1 MIRKI
6 TVLLVLLISC
16 AGVAQVGTNGQDRKE
31 EGRPVKEYNLVLE
44 NNKITLGGVT
54 ANGMTIN
61 GGIPGPVLEFTEGDL
76 AIINVTNKMNVET
89 SVHWHGLILPNF
101 YDGVPYLTTPPIEP
115 GTTFQYRI
123 PINQS
128 GTYWYHSHT
137 MLQEQK
143 GVYGSIMIQPKEKTL
158 DYDKDLV
165 VVLSDWTNEKPMNVL
180 RNLKRGNE
188 WYQVKKGTSVPLG
201 RVIKE
206 GAFGAQLKFW
216 RDRMEG
222 ADIADIYYP
231 AFLTNGKTLAEYP
244 EFKPG
249 EKVRLRFINASAST
263 YYWMDFGGGNPM
275 VVSGDGIDVQP
286 ISKSRFLFGVAETY
300 DVIVTIPDGTL
311 EVTATAQD
319 GSGHTSLRLGK
330 GTLYPAKTVDRPD
343 KVAMMKQMAKMDM
356 KMGAPAMVGNKKKNT
371 PEVLMQKYGMKMDM
385 KDGQMN
391 MGMNDKMS
399 MNKGK
404 MGDKMKTDDQ
414 KPMDMNDNH
423 MQMEMHN
430 KMDGMKGMNPPAGRA
445 GMDSMSMDHNGE
457 SNKMKGHMNHN
468 MPKMQKDTSSFD
480 YDTRKTYFNYDFL
493 KAKENTTYKA
503 DLPVNDI
510 LLNLTGNMQRYVW
523 SMNGVPLSET
533 DKIKIKGG
541 EVTRI
546 TLNNLTMMHH
556 PMHLH
561 GHYFRVINENGER
574 SPLKHTVNVPP
585 MQKVVIEFYNEEY
598 GDWFFHCHIL
608 YHMMGGMAR
617 VFSYDTSRDERMK
630 DFPVQKLIDETDHY
644 YSWGLARAGS
654 NFNELFLTSS
664 NIRNEFGLR
673 AEFDYDQNLEAE
685 VNYNRYLN
693 DWVRLYVGVNTE
705 TEIPDSYD
713 EFNTVGLVG
722 VKYFTPYRFNV
733 DVSMDHQLRPRIRLD
748 RELLIFP
755 RIFLEGEYEY
765 RADFGW
771 ANDLENNISFESET
785 QWLVGVA
792 YILSRNF
799 SIQANYNNRYGWGG
813 GLLARF

>member
-1 MIRKI
+1 M
-6 TVLLVLLISC
+6 
-16 AGVAQVGTNGQDRKE
+16 
-31 EGRPVKEYNLVLE
+31 
-44 NNKITLGGVT
+44 
-54 ANGMTIN
+54 
-61 GGIPGPVLEFTEGDL
+61 
-76 AIINVTNKMNVET
+76 
-89 SVHWHGLILPNF
+89 
-101 YDGVPYLTTPPIEP
+101 
-115 GTTFQYRI
+115 
-123 PINQS
+123 
-128 GTYWYHSHT
+128 
-137 MLQEQK
+137 
-143 GVYGSIMIQPKEKTL
+143 

-188 WYQVKKGTSVPLG
+188 WYQVKKGTAVPLS

-206 GAFGAQLKFW
+206 GALRAQFKFW

-231 AFLTNGKTLAEYP
+231 AFLTNGKKQADYP
-244 EFKPG
+244 EFLPG

-275 VVSGDGIDVQP
+275 VVSSDGIDVEP
-286 ISKSRFLFGVAETY
+286 ISKSRFLFGIAETY
-300 DVIVTIPDGTL
+300 DVIVTIPEGTV
-311 EVTATAQD
+311 EITATAQD
-319 GSGHTSLRLGK
+319 GSGDTSLRLGQ
-330 GTLYPAKTVDRPD
+330 GTLYPAERIDRPEQ
-343 KVAMMKQMAKMDM
+343 VEMMKQMAKMDM
-356 KMGAPAMVGNKKKNT
+356 KMGAPSMVGNKKKNT

-391 MGMNDKMS
+391 MNDNSPMKDGETNDKMN
-399 MNKGK
+399 M
-404 MGDKMKTDDQ
+404 DD
-414 KPMDMNDNH
+414 
-423 MQMEMHN
+423 
-430 KMDGMKGMNPPAGRA
+430 
-445 GMDSMSMDHNGE
+445 
-457 SNKMKGHMNHN
+457 HMNHN
-468 MPKMQKDTSSFD
+468 DQMMQKDTSSFD
-480 YDTRKTYFNYDFL
+480 YNTRKTYFNYDFL
-493 KAKENTTYKA
+493 KAIENTSYKT

-598 GDWFFHCHIL
+598 GDWFFHCHVL

-617 VFSYDTSRDERMK
+617 VFSYDTPRDKRMT
-630 DFPVQKLIDETDHY
+630 DYPVQKLIDETDHY
-644 YSWGLARAGS
+644 YSWGMARLGS
-654 NFNELFLTSS
+654 NFSELFFTSS

-673 AEFDYDQNLEAE
+673 AELDYDQNLEAE

-693 DWVRLYVGVNTE
+693 DWVRVYVGVNTE
-705 TEIPDSYD
+705 TEIPNSYD

-771 ANDLENNISFESET
+771 VNELENNISYESET
-785 QWLVGVA
+785 QWLIGVS

-799 SIQANYNNRYGWGG
+799 SIQGNYNNRYGWGG
-813 GLLARF
+813 GLLVRI

>member
-1 MIRKI
+1 MKTLNTI
-6 TVLLVLLISC
+6 LLLFLTSI
-16 AGVAQVGTNGQDRKE
+16 AFAQVGTNGDDRNE
-31 EGRPVKEYNLVLE
+31 EGRKIKEYNLTIEE
-44 NNKITLGGVT
+44 NEMTLAGVT
-54 ANGMTIN
+54 AKGMTIN
-61 GGIPGPVLEFTEGDL
+61 GSIPGPVLEFNEGDL
-76 AIINVTNKMNVET
+76 AIINVTNKMDVET

-101 YDGVPYLTTPPIEP
+101 YDGVPYLNTPPIEP
-115 GTTFQYRI
+115 GETFQYRI

-143 GVYGSIMIQPKEKTL
+143 GVYGSIIIHPKEKTL
-158 DYDKDLV
+158 EYDKDLV
-165 VVLSDWTNEKPMNVL
+165 VLLSDWTNEKPLNVL

-188 WYQVKKGTSVPLG
+188 WYQVKKGTAVPLS
-201 RVIKE
+201 RVISE

-222 ADIADIYYP
+222 ADISDIYYP
-231 AFLTNGKTLAEYP
+231 AFLTNGKSLAEYP

-275 VVSGDGIDVQP
+275 IVAGDGIDVEP
-286 ISKSRFLFGVAETY
+286 VSKSRFLFGIAETY

-311 EVTATAQD
+311 EVTATTQD
-319 GSGHTSLRLGK
+319 GSGSTSLRLGQ
-330 GTLYPAKTVDRPD
+330 GTLYPAKRMERPD

-356 KMGAPAMVGNKKKNT
+356 KMGAPAMAGNQKKNT
-371 PEVLMQKYGMKMDM
+371 PEALMKRYGMQMDM
-385 KDGQMN
+385 KDGKMN
-391 MGMNDKMS
+391 MDMNNKMS
-399 MNKGK
+399 MKDGK
-404 MGDKMKTDDQ
+404 MDNQMN
-414 KPMDMNDNH
+414 MNDNH
-423 MQMEMHN
+423 MQMEMDK
-430 KMDGMKGMNPPAGRA
+430 KMDMKK
-445 GMDSMSMDHNGE
+445 DSMPMS
-457 SNKMKGHMNHN
+457 HN
-468 MPKMQKDTSSFD
+468 MSMMEKDSRSFD
-480 YDTRKTYFNYDFL
+480 YNTRKTYFNYDFL
-493 KAKENTTYKA
+493 KAKENTTYKE
-503 DLPVNDI
+503 DLPVNDL

-523 SMNGVPLSET
+523 SINGVPLSET

-598 GDWFFHCHIL
+598 GDWIFHCHVL

-617 VFSYDTSRDERMK
+617 VFSYDTPRDVRMK
-630 DFPVQKLIDETDHY
+630 DFPAQKLVDETDHY
-644 YSWGLARAGS
+644 YSWGLLRAGS
-654 NFNELFLTSS
+654 NFNELFLMSS
-664 NIRNEFGLR
+664 NIRNGFGLR
-673 AEFDYDQNLEAE
+673 AEFDYDRNLEAE
-685 VNYNRYLN
+685 VNYDRYLN

-705 TEIPDSYD
+705 TEIPNSFD
-713 EFNTVGLVG
+713 EFNTVGLIG

-733 DVSMDHQLRPRIRLD
+733 DVSMDNQLRPRVRLD
-748 RELLIFP
+748 RELLLFP

-771 ANDLENNISFESET
+771 VNDIGNSSYESET
-785 QWLVGVA
+785 QWLVGLS

-799 SIQANYNNRYGWGG
+799 SIQGNYNNRYGWGG

>member
-1 MIRKI
+1 MKTLNTI
-6 TVLLVLLISC
+6 LLLFLTSI
-16 AGVAQVGTNGQDRKE
+16 AFAQVGTNGDDRNE
-31 EGRPVKEYNLVLE
+31 EGRNIKEYNLTIEE
-44 NNKITLGGVT
+44 NEMTLAGVT
-54 ANGMTIN
+54 AKGMTIN
-61 GGIPGPVLEFTEGDL
+61 GSIPGPVLEFNEGDL
-76 AIINVTNKMNVET
+76 AIINVTNKMDEET

-101 YDGVPYLTTPPIEP
+101 YDGVPYLTTPPIKP

-143 GVYGSIMIQPKEKTL
+143 GVYGSIVIQPKEKTL
-158 DYDKDLV
+158 EYDTDLV

-188 WYQVKKGTSVPLG
+188 WYQIKKGTAVPLS

-206 GAFGAQLKFW
+206 DALSAQFKFW

-231 AFLTNGKTLAEYP
+231 AFLSNGKKLAEYP
-244 EFKPG
+244 EFKSG
-249 EKVRLRFINASAST
+249 EKVRLRFINASASS
-263 YYWMDFGGGNPM
+263 YYWMDFGAGNPLI
-275 VVSGDGIDVQP
+275 VSSDGVDVTP
-286 ISKSRFLFGVAETY
+286 VNKSRFLFGIAETY
-300 DVIVTIPDGTL
+300 DVIVTIPNGTL
-311 EVTATAQD
+311 EVTATTQD
-319 GSGHTSLRLGK
+319 GSGSTSIRLGSGK
-330 GTLYPAKTVDRPD
+330 LFPATVIDRPD

-356 KMGAPAMVGNKKKNT
+356 KMGAPAMVGSQKKNT
-371 PEVLMQKYGMKMDM
+371 PEALMKRYGMQMDM
-385 KDGQMN
+385 KDGKMN
-391 MGMNDKMS
+391 MDMNNKMS
-399 MNKGK
+399 MQDGK
-404 MGDKMKTDDQ
+404 MDNQMSMKMDDQ
-414 KPMDMNDNH
+414 KPMNMNNNH
-423 MQMEMHN
+423 MQMEMN
-430 KMDGMKGMNPPAGRA
+430 KKMDMKK
-445 GMDSMSMDHNGE
+445 DSMP
-457 SNKMKGHMNHN
+457 MNHN
-468 MPKMQKDTSSFD
+468 MSMMPKDSSSFD
-480 YDTRKTYFNYDFL
+480 YNTRKTYFNYDFL

-503 DLPVNDI
+503 DLPVNDL

-523 SMNGVPLSET
+523 SINGVPLSET

-546 TLNNLTMMHH
+546 TLNNLTMMYH

-585 MQKVVIEFYNEEY
+585 MQKVIIEFYNEEY
-598 GDWFFHCHIL
+598 GDWFFHCHVL

-617 VFSYDTSRDERMK
+617 VFSYDTPRDERMEAY
-630 DFPVQKLIDETDHY
+630 PVRKLINETDHY
-644 YSWGLARAGS
+644 YSWGRARAGS
-654 NFNELFLTSS
+654 NFTELNLMSS

-673 AEFDYDQNLEAE
+673 TEFDYDQNAEVE

-693 DWVRLYVGVNTE
+693 DWVRVYAGVNTE
-705 TEIPDSYD
+705 TSTPDSYD
-713 EFNTVGLVG
+713 TFNTVGLVG

-748 RELLIFP
+748 RELLLFP
-755 RIFLEGEYEY
+755 RLFLEGEYEY

-771 ANDLENNISFESET
+771 VNDIGNTSYQGET
-785 QWLVGVA
+785 QWLVGA
-792 YILSRNF
+792 SYILSRNF
-799 SIQANYNNRYGWGG
+799 SIQGNYNNRYGWGG
-813 GLLARF
+813 GLLVRF

>member
-1 MIRKI
+1 M
-6 TVLLVLLISC
+6 
-16 AGVAQVGTNGQDRKE
+16 AFAQVGTNGEDRKE
-31 EGRPVKEYNLVLE
+31 EGRPIREYNLTIE
-44 NNKITLGGVT
+44 KNEMTLGGVT
-54 ANGMTIN
+54 AKAMTVNGS
-61 GGIPGPVLEFTEGDL
+61 IPGPTLEFNEGDL
-76 AIINVTNKMNVET
+76 AIINVTNKMDVET

-101 YDGVPYLTTPPIEP
+101 YDGVPYLNTPPIEP
-115 GTTFQYRI
+115 GETFQYRI

-143 GVYGSIMIQPKEKTL
+143 GVYGSIIIQPKEKTL

-188 WYQVKKGTSVPLG
+188 WYQVKKGTAVPLS

-206 GAFGAQLKFW
+206 GALGAQFKFW

-222 ADIADIYYP
+222 ADIADVYYP
-231 AFLTNGKTLAEYP
+231 AFLSNGEKVAEYP
-244 EFKPG
+244 EFKAG
-249 EKVRLRFINASAST
+249 EKVRLRFINAAAST
-263 YYWMDFGGGNPM
+263 YYWMDFGSGNPM
-275 VVSGDGIDVQP
+275 IVSSDGIDVEP
-286 ISKSRFLFGVAETY
+286 VFKSRFLFGIAETY
-300 DVIVTIPDGTL
+300 DVIVTIPEGTL
-311 EVTATAQD
+311 EITATTQD
-319 GSGHTSLRLGK
+319 GSGNTSILLGS
-330 GTLYPAKTVDRPD
+330 GQLFPAAVINRPN

-356 KMGAPAMVGNKKKNT
+356 KMGAPAMVGNQKKKT

-385 KDGQMN
+385 KNGQMK
-391 MGMNDKMS
+391 MN
-399 MNKGK
+399 N
-404 MGDKMKTDDQ
+404 
-414 KPMDMNDNH
+414 N
-423 MQMEMHN
+423 
-430 KMDGMKGMNPPAGRA
+430 
-445 GMDSMSMDHNGE
+445 MSMDEDSMKKQMVMKG
-457 SNKMKGHMNHN
+457 NKMNMSSTMEMKKDSMPMNHNETSGIMKDHMNHD
-468 MPKMQKDTSSFD
+468 MSKMEKDSTAFD
-480 YDTRKTYFNYDFL
+480 YNTRKTYFNYDFL
-493 KAKENTTYKA
+493 KAKEKTTYKA
-503 DLPVNDI
+503 DIPVNDI

-523 SMNGVPLSET
+523 SMNGTPLSET

-546 TLNNLTMMHH
+546 TLNNITMMHH

-585 MQKVVIEFYNEEY
+585 MKKVIIEFYNEEV
-598 GDWFFHCHIL
+598 GDWIFHCHVL

-617 VFSYDTSRDERMK
+617 VFSYDTPRDERMK
-630 DFPVQKLIDETDHY
+630 PYPVQNLIDETDHY
-644 YSWGLARAGS
+644 YSWGMLRGGS
-654 NFNELFLTSS
+654 NFNELLLMSS

-673 AEFDYDQNLEAE
+673 AEFDYNQNAEIE

-693 DWVRLYVGVNTE
+693 DWVRVYAGVNTE
-705 TEIPDSYD
+705 TSTPDSYD
-713 EFNTVGLVG
+713 TFNTVGLVG

-733 DVSMDHQLRPRIRLD
+733 DVSMDNQLRPRIRLD

-771 ANDLENNISFESET
+771 VNDLENNKSYQGET
-785 QWLVGVA
+785 QWLIGA
-792 YILSRNF
+792 SYILSRNF
-799 SIQANYNNRYGWGG
+799 SIQGNYNNRYGWGG

>member
-1 MIRKI
+1 MRTINII
-6 TVLLVLLISC
+6 TLLLFTSFTF
-16 AGVAQVGTNGQDRKE
+16 AQVGTNGSDRKE
-31 EGRPVKEYNLVLE
+31 EGRTIKEYNLTIEE
-44 NNKITLGGVT
+44 NKMTLGGVS
-54 ANGMTIN
+54 AKAMTIN
-61 GGIPGPVLEFTEGDL
+61 GSIPGPVLEFDEGDL
-76 AIINVTNKMNVET
+76 AIINVTNKMDEET

-101 YDGVPYLTTPPIEP
+101 YDGVPYLTTPPIKP

-143 GVYGSIMIQPKEKTL
+143 GVYGSIIIHPKEKTL
-158 DYDKDLV
+158 EYDKDLV
-165 VVLSDWTNEKPMNVL
+165 VVLSDWTDEKPMNVL

-188 WYQVKKGTSVPLG
+188 WYQVKKGTAVPLS
-201 RVIKE
+201 RVISE
-206 GAFGAQLKFW
+206 GALGAQFKFW

-231 AFLTNGKTLAEYP
+231 AFLTNGKSLAEYP

-263 YYWMDFGGGNPM
+263 YYWLDFGGGNPM
-275 VVSGDGIDVQP
+275 VVAGDGIDVEP
-286 ISKSRFLFGVAETY
+286 VAKSRFLFGIAETY
-300 DVIVTIPDGTL
+300 DVIVTIPEGTL

-319 GSGHTSLRLGK
+319 GSGSTSLRLGE
-330 GTLYPAKTVDRPD
+330 GILYPAERIGRPD
-343 KVAMMKQMAKMDM
+343 KVEMMKQMAKMDM
-356 KMGAPAMVGNKKKNT
+356 KMGAPSMVGNKKKKT
-371 PEVLMQKYGMKMDM
+371 PEYLKENYGMKMDM
-385 KDGQMN
+385 KDGKMN
-391 MGMNDKMS
+391 MNDGMND
-399 MNKGK
+399 GK
-404 MGDKMKTDDQ
+404 MGNQ
-414 KPMDMNDNH
+414 MDMKANDH
-423 MQMEMHN
+423 MGH
-430 KMDGMKGMNPPAGRA
+430 D
-445 GMDSMSMDHNGE
+445 MSM
-457 SNKMKGHMNHN
+457 
-468 MPKMQKDTSSFD
+468 MQKDTVSFD
-480 YDTRKTYFNYDFL
+480 YSTRKTYFNYDFL
-493 KAKENTTYKA
+493 KATENTTFKA
-503 DLPVNDI
+503 NLPVNDI

-533 DKIKIKGG
+533 DKIKIKSG

-561 GHYFRVINENGER
+561 GHYFRVVNENGER

-598 GDWFFHCHIL
+598 GDWFFHCHVL

-617 VFSYDTSRDERMK
+617 VFSYDTPRDKRME

-644 YSWGLARAGS
+644 YSWGLVRAGS

-673 AEFDYDQNLEAE
+673 AEFDYDKNLEAE

-705 TEIPDSYD
+705 TEIPDSFD
-713 EFNTVGLVG
+713 ELNTVGLIG

-733 DVSMDHQLRPRIRLD
+733 DVSMDHQLRPRVRLD

-771 ANDLENNISFESET
+771 VNDLGDSSYESET
-785 QWLVGVA
+785 QWLVGLS

-799 SIQANYNNRYGWGG
+799 SIQGNYNNRYGWGG

>member
-1 MIRKI
+1 M
-6 TVLLVLLISC
+6 
-16 AGVAQVGTNGQDRKE
+16 AFAQVGTNGQDRKE
-31 EGRPVKEYNLVLE
+31 EGRNIQEYNLTIEE
-44 NNKITLGGVT
+44 NEITLSGVT
-54 ANGMTIN
+54 AKGMTIN
-61 GGIPGPVLEFTEGDL
+61 GGIPGPTLEFNEGDL
-76 AIINVTNKMNVET
+76 AIINVTNKMDEET

-101 YDGVPYLTTPPIEP
+101 YDGVPYLTTPPIKP
-115 GTTFQYRI
+115 NTTFQYRI

-143 GVYGSIMIQPKEKTL
+143 GVYGSIVIHPKEKTL

-165 VVLSDWTNEKPMNVL
+165 VVLSDWTNEKPINVL

-188 WYQVKKGTSVPLG
+188 WYQVKKGTAVPLS

-206 GAFGAQLKFW
+206 DALGAQFKFW

-231 AFLTNGKTLAEYP
+231 AFLANGKKVAEYP
-244 EFKPG
+244 EFKAG
-249 EKVRLRFINASAST
+249 EKVRLRFINASASS
-263 YYWMDFGGGNPM
+263 YYWLDFGGGNPM
-275 VVSGDGIDVQP
+275 IVASDGVDVTP
-286 ISKSRFLFGVAETY
+286 KYKNRFLFAIAETY
-300 DVIVTIPDGTL
+300 DVIVTIPEGTL
-311 EVTATAQD
+311 EITATAQD
-319 GSGHTSLRLGK
+319 GSGNMSIRLGSGK
-330 GTLYPAKTVDRPD
+330 LYPATVIDRPD

-356 KMGAPAMVGNKKKNT
+356 KMGAPALVGNKNSNT
-371 PEVLMQKYGMKMDM
+371 PEVLMQKYGMKMNMDM
-385 KDGQMN
+385 KDGQMEN
-391 MGMNDKMS
+391 EMN
-399 MNKGK
+399 
-404 MGDKMKTDDQ
+404 
-414 KPMDMNDNH
+414 
-423 MQMEMHN
+423 MEM
-430 KMDGMKGMNPPAGRA
+430 KKDVMP
-445 GMDSMSMDHNGE
+445 
-457 SNKMKGHMNHN
+457 MNHK
-468 MPKMQKDTSSFD
+468 MMQKDTTSFN

-503 DLPVNDI
+503 DIPVTDL

-523 SMNGVPLSET
+523 SLNGIPLSET

-598 GDWFFHCHIL
+598 GDWFFHCHVL

-617 VFSYDTSRDERMK
+617 VFSYDTPRDERMK
-630 DFPVQKLIDETDHY
+630 PYPVQKLIDETDHY
-644 YSWGLARAGS
+644 YSWGAARVGS
-654 NFNELFLTSS
+654 NFNELLLMSS

-673 AEFDYDQNLEAE
+673 AEFDYNQNAEIE

-693 DWVRLYVGVNTE
+693 DWVRVYAGVNTE
-705 TEIPDSYD
+705 TSTPNSYD
-713 EFNTVGLVG
+713 TFNTVGLVG

-771 ANDLENNISFESET
+771 VNDLENNNSYEGET
-785 QWLVGVA
+785 QWLIGA
-792 YILSRNF
+792 SYILSRNF
-799 SIQANYNNRYGWGG
+799 SIQGNYNNRYGWGG
-813 GLLARF
+813 GLSIRF

>member
-1 MIRKI
+1 MKY
-6 TVLLVLLISC
+6 LIIGVIFLTLSSSV
-16 AGVAQVGTNGQDRKE
+16 VAQVGTNGEDRKE
-31 EGRPVKEYNLVLE
+31 EGRNIKEYNLTIE
-44 NNKITLGGVT
+44 EDEITLAGVT

-61 GGIPGPVLEFTEGDL
+61 GGIPGPTLEFNEGDL
-76 AIINVTNKMNVET
+76 AIINVTNKMDEET

-101 YDGVPYLTTPPIEP
+101 YDGVPYLTTPPIKP
-115 GTTFQYRI
+115 NTTFQYRI

-143 GVYGSIMIQPKEKTL
+143 GVYGSIVIHPKEKTL
-158 DYDKDLV
+158 EYDKDLV

-188 WYQVKKGTSVPLG
+188 WYQVKKGTAVPLS

-206 GAFGAQLKFW
+206 GALGAQFKFW

-231 AFLTNGKTLAEYP
+231 AFLSNGKKLAEYP
-244 EFKPG
+244 EFKTG
-249 EKVRLRFINASAST
+249 EKVRLRFINASASS
-263 YYWMDFGGGNPM
+263 YYWVDFGGGNPM
-275 VVSGDGIDVQP
+275 IVASDGVDVTP
-286 ISKSRFLFGVAETY
+286 EYKNRFLFAIAETY
-300 DVIVTIPDGTL
+300 DVIVTIPEGTL
-311 EVTATAQD
+311 EITATAQD
-319 GSGHTSLRLGK
+319 GSGNTSIHLGSGK
-330 GTLYPAKTVDRPD
+330 LYPATVIDRPD
-343 KVAMMKQMAKMDM
+343 KVAMMKQMTKMDM
-356 KMGAPAMVGNKKKNT
+356 KMGAPAMVGNQKKKT
-371 PEVLMQKYGMKMDM
+371 PEMLMQKYGMKM
-385 KDGQMN
+385 KDGQM
-391 MGMNDKMS
+391 
-399 MNKGK
+399 
-404 MGDKMKTDDQ
+404 
-414 KPMDMNDNH
+414 
-423 MQMEMHN
+423 
-430 KMDGMKGMNPPAGRA
+430 KMD
-445 GMDSMSMDHNGE
+445 
-457 SNKMKGHMNHN
+457 
-468 MPKMQKDTSSFD
+468 MQKDDKKPMKEDSSVFD
-480 YDTRKTYFNYDFL
+480 YSTRKTYFNYDFL

-503 DLPVNDI
+503 DIPVTDL

-523 SMNGVPLSET
+523 SLNGVPLSET

-598 GDWFFHCHIL
+598 GDWFFHCHVL

-617 VFSYDTSRDERMK
+617 VFSYDTPRDERMK
-630 DFPVQKLIDETDHY
+630 PYPVQKLIDETDHY
-644 YSWGLARAGS
+644 YSWGAARVGS
-654 NFNELFLTSS
+654 NFNELLLMSS

-673 AEFDYDQNLEAE
+673 AEFDYNQNAE
-685 VNYNRYLN
+685 IEVYYNRYLN
-693 DWVRLYVGVNTE
+693 DWVRVYAGVNTE
-705 TEIPDSYD
+705 TSTPDSYD
-713 EFNTVGLVG
+713 TFNTVGLVG

-733 DVSMDHQLRPRIRLD
+733 DVSMDNQLRPRIRLD

-771 ANDLENNISFESET
+771 VNDLESDKYYEGET
-785 QWLVGVA
+785 QWLIGA
-792 YILSRNF
+792 SYILSRNF
-799 SIQANYNNRYGWGG
+799 SIQGNYNNRYGWGG
-813 GLLARF
+813 GLLVRF

>member
-1 MIRKI
+1 MRY
-6 TVLLVLLISC
+6 LVIGVIFLTLSSSI
-16 AGVAQVGTNGQDRKE
+16 VAQVGTNGEDRKE
-31 EGRPVKEYNLVLE
+31 EGRNIKEYNLIIEE
-44 NNKITLGGVT
+44 NEITLAGVS

-61 GGIPGPVLEFTEGDL
+61 GGIPGPTLEFNEGDL
-76 AIINVTNKMNVET
+76 AIINVTNKMDEET

-101 YDGVPYLTTPPIEP
+101 YDGVPYLTTPPIKP
-115 GTTFQYRI
+115 NTTFQYRI

-143 GVYGSIMIQPKEKTL
+143 GVYGSIVIHPKEKTL
-158 DYDKDLV
+158 EYDKDLV

-188 WYQVKKGTSVPLG
+188 WYQVKKGTAVPLS

-206 GAFGAQLKFW
+206 GALGAQFKFW

-231 AFLTNGKTLAEYP
+231 AFLSNGKKLAEYP
-244 EFKPG
+244 EYKTG
-249 EKVRLRFINASAST
+249 EKIRLRFINASAST
-263 YYWMDFGGGNPM
+263 YYWVDFGGGNPM
-275 VVSGDGIDVQP
+275 IVASDGVDVQP
-286 ISKSRFLFGVAETY
+286 ISKSRFLFGIAETY
-300 DVIVTIPDGTL
+300 DVIVTIPEGIL

-319 GSGHTSLRLGK
+319 GSGHTSIQLGN
-330 GTLYPAKTVDRPD
+330 GTLYPAKRIDRPD
-343 KVAMMKQMAKMDM
+343 KVEMMKQMAKMDM
-356 KMGAPAMVGNKKKNT
+356 KMGAPAMVGNQKKKT
-371 PEVLMQKYGMKMDM
+371 PEFLMQKYGMKMDM
-385 KDGQMN
+385 KEGQ
-391 MGMNDKMS
+391 MNDKMN
-399 MNKGK
+399 M
-404 MGDKMKTDDQ
+404 DD
-414 KPMDMNDNH
+414 
-423 MQMEMHN
+423 
-430 KMDGMKGMNPPAGRA
+430 
-445 GMDSMSMDHNGE
+445 
-457 SNKMKGHMNHN
+457 HMNHN
-468 MPKMQKDTSSFD
+468 NQMMEKDTSSFD
-480 YDTRKTYFNYDFL
+480 YKTRKAYFNYDFL
-493 KAKENTTYKA
+493 KAKEKTTYKA
-503 DLPVNDI
+503 DIPVNDI

-533 DKIKIKGG
+533 DNIKIKGG

-546 TLNNLTMMHH
+546 TLNNITMMHH

-585 MQKVVIEFYNEEY
+585 MKKVVIEFYNEEV
-598 GDWFFHCHIL
+598 GDWIFHCHVL

-617 VFSYDTSRDERMK
+617 VFSYDTPRDERMK
-630 DFPVQKLIDETDHY
+630 EFPAQKLVDETDHY

-654 NFNELFLTSS
+654 NFNELFLTTS

-673 AEFDYDQNLEAE
+673 AELDYDQNLEAE
-685 VNYNRYLN
+685 INYNRYLN
-693 DWVRLYVGVNTE
+693 DWVRVYVGVNTE
-705 TEIPDSYD
+705 TEIPNSYD

-771 ANDLENNISFESET
+771 VNDLESDKSYEGET
-785 QWLVGVA
+785 QWLIGA
-792 YILSRNF
+792 SYILSRNF
-799 SIQANYNNRYGWGG
+799 SIQGNYNNRYGWGG
-813 GLLARF
+813 GLLVRF

>member
-6 TVLLVLLISC
+6 TILFVLLVSFES
-16 AGVAQVGTNGQDRKE
+16 VAQVGTNGQDRKE
-31 EGRPVKEYNLVLE
+31 EGRPIKEYNLTIEE
-44 NNKITLGGVT
+44 NKMTLGGVT
-54 ANGMTIN
+54 ANAMTIN
-61 GGIPGPVLEFTEGDL
+61 GGIPGPVLEFNEGDL
-76 AIINVTNKMNVET
+76 AIINVTNKMDEET

-143 GVYGSIMIQPKEKTL
+143 GVYGSIIIQPKDKTL

-188 WYQVKKGTSVPLG
+188 WYQVKKGTAVPLS

-206 GAFGAQLKFW
+206 GALGAQFKFW

-231 AFLTNGKTLAEYP
+231 AFLTNGKKQADYP
-244 EFKPG
+244 EFLPG

-275 VVSGDGIDVQP
+275 VVSSDGIDVEP
-286 ISKSRFLFGVAETY
+286 ISKSRFLFGIAETY
-300 DVIVTIPDGTL
+300 DVIVTIPEGTV
-311 EVTATAQD
+311 EITATAQD
-319 GSGHTSLRLGK
+319 GSGNTSIRLGSGK
-330 GTLYPAKTVDRPD
+330 LYPAKRIDRPS
-343 KVAMMKQMAKMDM
+343 KIEMMKQMAKMDM
-356 KMGAPAMVGNKKKNT
+356 KMGAPSMVGNKKKNT
-371 PEVLMQKYGMKMDM
+371 PKVLMQKYGMKMDM

-391 MGMNDKMS
+391 MNDNMSMKDGAMNDKMN
-399 MNKGK
+399 M
-404 MGDKMKTDDQ
+404 DD
-414 KPMDMNDNH
+414 
-423 MQMEMHN
+423 
-430 KMDGMKGMNPPAGRA
+430 
-445 GMDSMSMDHNGE
+445 
-457 SNKMKGHMNHN
+457 HMNHN
-468 MPKMQKDTSSFD
+468 DQMMQKDTSSFD
-480 YDTRKTYFNYDFL
+480 YNTRKTYFNYDFL

-617 VFSYDTSRDERMK
+617 VFSYDTPRDKRMEEY
-630 DFPVQKLIDETDHY
+630 PVQKLIDETDHY
-644 YSWGLARAGS
+644 YSWGLARIGS
-654 NFNELFLTSS
+654 NFNELLLTSS

-673 AEFDYDQNLEAE
+673 AEFDYDKNLEAE
-685 VNYNRYLN
+685 VSYNRYLN
-693 DWVRLYVGVNTE
+693 DWVRLYVGVNSE
-705 TEIPDSYD
+705 TEIPNSFD

-733 DVSMDHQLRPRIRLD
+733 DVSMDNQLRPRIRLD

-755 RIFLEGEYEY
+755 RVFLEGEYEY
-765 RADFGW
+765 RIDFGW
-771 ANDLENNISFESET
+771 VNDLENNNSYESET
-785 QWLVGVA
+785 QWLVGA
-792 YILSRNF
+792 SYILSRNF
-799 SIQANYNNRYGWGG
+799 SIQGNYNNRYGWGG

>member
-1 MIRKI
+1 MKTLYTI
-6 TVLLVLLISC
+6 LLLFLTSIVF
-16 AGVAQVGTNGQDRKE
+16 AQVGTNGEDRNE
-31 EGRPVKEYNLVLE
+31 EGRNIKEYNLTIE
-44 NNKITLGGVT
+44 EHEMTLAGVT
-54 ANGMTIN
+54 AKGMTIN
-61 GGIPGPVLEFTEGDL
+61 GSIPGPVLEFNEGDL
-76 AIINVTNKMNVET
+76 AIINVTNKMDEET

-101 YDGVPYLTTPPIEP
+101 YDGVPYLTTPPIKP
-115 GTTFQYRI
+115 DTTFQYRI

-143 GVYGSIMIQPKEKTL
+143 GVYGSIVIHPKEKTL
-158 DYDKDLV
+158 EYDTDLV

-188 WYQVKKGTSVPLG
+188 WYQVKKGTAVPLS

-206 GAFGAQLKFW
+206 GALGAQFKFW

-231 AFLTNGKTLAEYP
+231 AFLSNGKKMAEYP

-249 EKVRLRFINASAST
+249 EKIRLRFINASASS
-263 YYWMDFGGGNPM
+263 YYWLDFGAGNPTI
-275 VVSGDGIDVQP
+275 VSSDGVDVTP
-286 ISKSRFLFGVAETY
+286 VNKSRFLFGIAETY
-300 DVIVTIPDGTL
+300 DVIVTIPNGTL
-311 EVTATAQD
+311 EVIATAQD
-319 GSGHTSLRLGK
+319 GSGSTSIRLGSGK
-330 GTLYPAKTVDRPD
+330 LFPATVIDRPD

-356 KMGAPAMVGNKKKNT
+356 KMGAPAIAGSQKKNT
-371 PEVLMQKYGMKMDM
+371 PKALMKRYGMQMDM
-385 KDGQMN
+385 KDGKMN
-391 MGMNDKMS
+391 MDMNNKMS
-399 MNKGK
+399 MNGGK
-404 MGDKMKTDDQ
+404 MDNQASMKMKMDD
-414 KPMDMNDNH
+414 H
-423 MQMEMHN
+423 MKHN
-430 KMDGMKGMNPPAGRA
+430 
-445 GMDSMSMDHNGE
+445 MSM
-457 SNKMKGHMNHN
+457 
-468 MPKMQKDTSSFD
+468 MPKDSTSFG
-480 YDTRKTYFNYDFL
+480 YNTRRTYFNYDFL
-493 KAKENTTYKA
+493 KAKESTAFKK
-503 DLPVNDI
+503 DVSVNKL

-523 SMNGVPLSET
+523 SINGVPLSET

-585 MQKVVIEFYNEEY
+585 MQKVIIEFYNEEY
-598 GDWFFHCHIL
+598 GDWFFHCHVL

-617 VFSYDTSRDERMK
+617 VFSYDTPRDERMEPY
-630 DFPVQKLIDETDHY
+630 PVQKLIDETNHY
-644 YSWGLARAGS
+644 YSWGRVRAGS
-654 NFNELFLTSS
+654 NFTELNLISS

-673 AEFDYDQNLEAE
+673 AEFDYNQNAEVE

-693 DWVRLYVGVNTE
+693 DWVCVYAGVNTE
-705 TEIPDSYD
+705 TSRPNSYD
-713 EFNTVGLVG
+713 TFNTVGLVG

-748 RELLIFP
+748 REFLLFP
-755 RIFLEGEYEY
+755 RLFIEGEYEY

-771 ANDLENNISFESET
+771 VNDLENNNSYEGET
-785 QWLVGVA
+785 QWLVGA
-792 YILSRNF
+792 SYILSRNF
-799 SIQANYNNRYGWGG
+799 SIQGNYNNRYGWGG
-813 GLLARF
+813 GLLIRF

>member
-6 TVLLVLLISC
+6 TILFVLLVSFES
-16 AGVAQVGTNGQDRKE
+16 VAQVGTNGQDRKE
-31 EGRPVKEYNLVLE
+31 EGRPIKEYNLTIEE
-44 NNKITLGGVT
+44 NKMTLGGVT
-54 ANGMTIN
+54 ANAMTIN
-61 GGIPGPVLEFTEGDL
+61 GGIPGPVLEFNEGDL
-76 AIINVTNKMNVET
+76 AIINVTNKMDEET

-143 GVYGSIMIQPKEKTL
+143 GVYGSIIIHPKEKTL
-158 DYDKDLV
+158 EYDKDLV

-188 WYQVKKGTSVPLG
+188 WYQVKKGTAVPLS
-201 RVIKE
+201 RVISE

-231 AFLTNGKTLAEYP
+231 AFLSNGKKLAEYP
-244 EFKPG
+244 EFTAG

-275 VVSGDGIDVQP
+275 LVSSDGVDVQP
-286 ISKSRFLFGVAETY
+286 VSKSRFLFGIAETY
-300 DVIVTIPDGTL
+300 DVIVTIPEGTI
-311 EVTATAQD
+311 EITATAQD
-319 GSGHTSLRLGK
+319 GSGHTSIQLGN
-330 GTLYPAKTVDRPD
+330 GTLYPAKRIDRPD

-371 PEVLMQKYGMKMDM
+371 PEVLMQKYGMKMNM
-385 KDGQMN
+385 KDGEMK
-391 MGMNDKMS
+391 MGNDKMS
-399 MNKGK
+399 MKDGK
-404 MGDKMKTDDQ
+404 MNDQ
-414 KPMDMNDNH
+414 MDM
-423 MQMEMHN
+423 
-430 KMDGMKGMNPPAGRA
+430 KMDDTMGMKK
-445 GMDSMSMDHNGE
+445 DSMSMSHNGA
-457 SNKMKGHMNHN
+457 SNKMEGHMHN
-468 MPKMQKDTSSFD
+468 MPMMQKDSTSFD
-480 YDTRKTYFNYDFL
+480 YEERKTYFNYDFL
-493 KAKENTTYKA
+493 EAKEKTEFKA
-503 DLPVNDI
+503 DLPVNEV
-510 LLNLTGNMQRYVW
+510 LLNLTGNMNRYVW

-533 DKIKIKGG
+533 DKINIKGG

-561 GHYFRVINENGER
+561 GHYFRVINEKGER

-585 MQKVVIEFYNEEY
+585 MQKVIIEFYNEEY

-617 VFSYDTSRDERMK
+617 VFSYDTPRDDRMK
-630 DFPVQKLIDETDHY
+630 DYPVQKLIDETDHY

-673 AEFDYDQNLEAE
+673 TEFDYDQNLEAE
-685 VNYNRYLN
+685 ISYNRYLN
-693 DWVRLYVGVNTE
+693 DWVRVYAGVNTE
-705 TEIPDSYD
+705 TSTPDSYD
-713 EFNTVGLVG
+713 TFNTVGLVG

-771 ANDLENNISFESET
+771 VNDLENNKSFESET

-799 SIQANYNNRYGWGG
+799 SIQANYNNRYGLGG

>member
-1 MIRKI
+1 MPIISLLNKNYEKTMKKLRII
-6 TVLLVLLISC
+6 TLLLFSSTVF
-16 AGVAQVGTNGQDRKE
+16 AQVGTNGQDREE
-31 EGRPVKEYNLVLE
+31 EGRAVKEYNLTIEE
-44 NNKITLGGVT
+44 NEMTLAGVT
-54 ANGMTIN
+54 AKGMIIN
-61 GGIPGPVLEFTEGDL
+61 GSIPGPVLEFNEGDL
-76 AIINVTNKMNVET
+76 AIINVTNKMDEET

-101 YDGVPYLTTPPIEP
+101 YDGVPYLTTPPIKP

-143 GVYGSIMIQPKEKTL
+143 GVYGSIVIQPKEKTL

-188 WYQVKKGTSVPLG
+188 WYQVKKGTAVPLS

-206 GAFGAQLKFW
+206 GALGAQFKFW

-222 ADIADIYYP
+222 ADIADVYYP
-231 AFLTNGKTLAEYP
+231 AFLSNGKKVAEYP

-263 YYWMDFGGGNPM
+263 YYWVDFGGGNPLL
-275 VVSGDGIDVQP
+275 VASDGVDVQP
-286 ISKSRFLFGVAETY
+286 VSKSRFLFGIAETY
-300 DVIVTIPDGTL
+300 DVIVTIPEGIL

-319 GSGHTSLRLGK
+319 GSGHTSIQLGN
-330 GTLYPAKTVDRPD
+330 GTLYPAKRIDRPN
-343 KVAMMKQMAKMDM
+343 KVAMMKQMAKMGM

-371 PEVLMQKYGMKMDM
+371 PEVLMQKYGMKMNM
-385 KDGQMN
+385 KDDEMK
-391 MGMNDKMS
+391 MGMNNKMS
-399 MNKGK
+399 MNDGK
-404 MGDKMKTDDQ
+404 MNDQMDMKMDDAMGMKMDTMAMNHKGDSDKMKD
-414 KPMDMNDNH
+414 H
-423 MQMEMHN
+423 MQQ
-430 KMDGMKGMNPPAGRA
+430 D
-445 GMDSMSMDHNGE
+445 MS
-457 SNKMKGHMNHN
+457 
-468 MPKMQKDTSSFD
+468 KMQKDSSSFD
-480 YDTRKTYFNYDFL
+480 YETRKTYFNYDFL
-493 KAKENTTYKA
+493 KAKENTTYKD

-533 DKIKIKGG
+533 DKINIKGG

-598 GDWFFHCHIL
+598 GDWFFHCHVL

-617 VFSYDTSRDERMK
+617 VFSYGTPRDERMR
-630 DFPVQKLIDETDHY
+630 DYPMQKLINETDHY
-644 YSWGLARAGS
+644 YSWGMARLGS
-654 NFNELFLTSS
+654 NFNELFLMSS
-664 NIRNEFGLR
+664 NIRNGFGLR
-673 AEFDYDQNLEAE
+673 AEFDYDKNLEAE

-705 TEIPDSYD
+705 TSTPDSYD
-713 EFNTVGLVG
+713 TFNTVGLVG

-733 DVSMDHQLRPRIRLD
+733 DVSMDHQLKPRIRLD
-748 RELLIFP
+748 REFLIFP

-771 ANDLENNISFESET
+771 VNDIGDTSYQGET
-785 QWLVGVA
+785 QWLVGA
-792 YILSRNF
+792 SYILSRNF
-799 SIQANYNNRYGWGG
+799 SLQANYNNRYGWGG

>member
-1 MIRKI
+1 MKTLNTI
-6 TVLLVLLISC
+6 LLLFLTSI
-16 AGVAQVGTNGQDRKE
+16 AFAQVGTNGDDRNE
-31 EGRPVKEYNLVLE
+31 EGRKIKEYNLTIEE
-44 NNKITLGGVT
+44 NEMTLAGVT
-54 ANGMTIN
+54 AKGMTIN
-61 GGIPGPVLEFTEGDL
+61 GSIPGPVLEFNEGDL
-76 AIINVTNKMNVET
+76 AIINVTNKMDVET

-101 YDGVPYLTTPPIEP
+101 YDGVPYLTTPPIKA

-143 GVYGSIMIQPKEKTL
+143 GVYGSIVIHPKEKTL
-158 DYDKDLV
+158 EYDKDLV
-165 VVLSDWTNEKPMNVL
+165 LLLSDWTNEKPMNVL

-188 WYQVKKGTSVPLG
+188 WYQVRKGTAVPLS

-206 GAFGAQLKFW
+206 GALGAQFKFW

-231 AFLTNGKTLAEYP
+231 AFLSNGKKLAEYP
-244 EFKPG
+244 EFKSG

-263 YYWMDFGGGNPM
+263 YYWMDFGAGNPTI
-275 VVSGDGIDVQP
+275 VSSDGVDVTP
-286 ISKSRFLFGVAETY
+286 VNKSRFLFGIAETY
-300 DVIVTIPDGTL
+300 DVIVTIPNGTL

-319 GSGHTSLRLGK
+319 GSGSTSIRLGSGK
-330 GTLYPAKTVDRPD
+330 LFPATVIDRPN

-356 KMGAPAMVGNKKKNT
+356 KMGAPAMAGNQKKNT
-371 PEVLMQKYGMKMDM
+371 PEALMKKYGMQMDM
-385 KDGQMN
+385 KDGKIDNQMN
-391 MGMNDKMS
+391 MKM
-399 MNKGK
+399 
-404 MGDKMKTDDQ
+404 DDQ
-414 KPMDMNDNH
+414 KLMNDDH
-423 MQMEMHN
+423 MQMEMD
-430 KMDGMKGMNPPAGRA
+430 KKKDVKK
-445 GMDSMSMDHNGE
+445 DSMPMS
-457 SNKMKGHMNHN
+457 HN
-468 MPKMQKDTSSFD
+468 MSMMEKDSRSFD
-480 YDTRKTYFNYDFL
+480 YNTRKTYFNYDFL
-493 KAKENTTYKA
+493 KAKENTTYKE
-503 DLPVNDI
+503 DLPVNDL

-523 SMNGVPLSET
+523 SINGVPLSET

-598 GDWFFHCHIL
+598 GDWFFHCHVL

-617 VFSYDTSRDERMK
+617 VFSYNTPRDERMK
-630 DFPVQKLIDETDHY
+630 DYPVTKLIEETDHY
-644 YSWGLARAGS
+644 YSWGRARAGS
-654 NFNELFLTSS
+654 NFSELNLISS
-664 NIRNEFGLR
+664 NIRNEFSLR
-673 AEFDYDQNLEAE
+673 AELDYNKNAEVE
-685 VNYNRYLN
+685 VNYNRYIN
-693 DWVRLYVGVNTE
+693 DWMRVYAGLNTE
-705 TEIPDSYD
+705 TSTPNSYD
-713 EFNTVGLVG
+713 TFNTVGLVG
-722 VKYFTPYRFNV
+722 IKYFTPYRFNV
-733 DVSMDHQLRPRIRLD
+733 DVSMDNQLRPRVRLD
-748 RELLIFP
+748 RELLLFP

-771 ANDLENNISFESET
+771 VNDIGNSSYESET
-785 QWLVGVA
+785 QWLVGLS

-799 SIQANYNNRYGWGG
+799 SIQGNYNNRYGWGG

>member
-1 MIRKI
+1 MKMLRII
-6 TVLLVLLISC
+6 TLLLFSSTVF
-16 AGVAQVGTNGQDRKE
+16 AQVGTNGQDRKE
-31 EGRPVKEYNLVLE
+31 EGRPVKEYNLTIEE
-44 NNKITLGGVT
+44 NEMTLAGVT
-54 ANGMTIN
+54 AKGMTIN
-61 GGIPGPVLEFTEGDL
+61 GSIPGPVLEFNEGDL
-76 AIINVTNKMNVET
+76 AIINVTNKMDEET

-101 YDGVPYLTTPPIEP
+101 YDGVPYLTTPPIKP

-137 MLQEQK
+137 MLQEQS
-143 GVYGSIMIQPKEKTL
+143 GVYGSIVIQPKEKTL
-158 DYDKDLV
+158 DYDKDLI
-165 VVLSDWTNEKPMNVL
+165 VVLSDWTNEDPMNVL

-188 WYQVKKGTSVPLG
+188 WYQVKKGTAVPLS

-206 GAFGAQLKFW
+206 GALGAQFKFW

-231 AFLTNGKTLAEYP
+231 AFLSNGKSLAEYP

-263 YYWMDFGGGNPM
+263 YYWVDFGGGNPLL
-275 VVSGDGIDVQP
+275 VASDGVDVQP
-286 ISKSRFLFGVAETY
+286 VSKSRFLFGIAETY
-300 DVIVTIPDGTL
+300 DVIVTIPEGTL

-319 GSGHTSLRLGK
+319 GSGHTSIQLGN
-330 GTLYPAKTVDRPD
+330 GTLYPAKRIDRPD

-371 PEVLMQKYGMKMDM
+371 PEVLMQKYGMKMNM
-385 KDGQMN
+385 KDGEMK

-399 MNKGK
+399 MKDGK
-404 MGDKMKTDDQ
+404 MNDQMDMKMDDAMGMKMDSMAMNHKGDSDKMKD
-414 KPMDMNDNH
+414 H
-423 MQMEMHN
+423 MQH
-430 KMDGMKGMNPPAGRA
+430 D
-445 GMDSMSMDHNGE
+445 MS
-457 SNKMKGHMNHN
+457 
-468 MPKMQKDTSSFD
+468 KMQKDSSSFD
-480 YDTRKTYFNYDFL
+480 YETRKTYFNYDFL
-493 KAKENTTYKA
+493 KAKENTTYKD

-523 SMNGVPLSET
+523 SLNGVPLSET
-533 DKIKIKGG
+533 DKINIKGG

-598 GDWFFHCHIL
+598 GDWFFHCHVL

-617 VFSYDTSRDERMK
+617 VFSYDTPRDERMK
-630 DFPVQKLIDETDHY
+630 DYPVQKLINETDHY
-644 YSWGLARAGS
+644 YSWGLLRAGS
-654 NFNELFLTSS
+654 NFNELFLMSS
-664 NIRNEFGLR
+664 NIRNGFGLR
-673 AEFDYDQNLEAE
+673 AEFDYDKNLEAE
-685 VNYNRYLN
+685 VNYDRYLN
-693 DWVRLYVGVNTE
+693 DWLRLYVGVNTE
-705 TEIPDSYD
+705 TEIPNSFD

-722 VKYFTPYRFNV
+722 VKYFTPYRFYV

-748 RELLIFP
+748 REILIFP

-771 ANDLENNISFESET
+771 VNDIGNSSYESET
-785 QWLVGVA
+785 QWLVGLS

>member
-1 MIRKI
+1 MKI
-6 TVLLVLLISC
+6 LKIIILLLYSTYTF
-16 AGVAQVGTNGQDRKE
+16 AQVGTNGQDRKE
-31 EGRPVKEYNLVLE
+31 DGRPIKEYNLTIE
-44 NNKITLGGVT
+44 QNKITLGGVT
-54 ANGMTIN
+54 AKAMTIN
-61 GGIPGPVLEFTEGDL
+61 GSIPGPVLEFNEGDL
-76 AIINVTNKMNVET
+76 AIINVTNKMDVET

-128 GTYWYHSHT
+128 GTFWYHSHT

-143 GVYGSIMIQPKEKTL
+143 GVYGSIVIQPKEKTL
-158 DYDKDLV
+158 QYDKDLV
-165 VVLSDWTNEKPMNVL
+165 VVLSDWINEKAMNIL

-188 WYQVKKGTSVPLG
+188 WYQIKKGTAVPLS

-231 AFLTNGKTLAEYP
+231 AFLSNGKKLAEYP
-244 EFKPG
+244 EFKAG

-275 VVSGDGIDVQP
+275 VVSSDGIDVQP
-286 ISKSRFLFGVAETY
+286 VSKSRFLFGIAETY
-300 DVIVTIPDGTL
+300 DVIVTIPEGII
-311 EVTATAQD
+311 EITATAQD
-319 GSGHTSLRLGK
+319 GSGHTSIHLGN
-330 GTLYPAKTVDRPD
+330 GTLYPAKRIDRPD
-343 KVAMMKQMAKMDM
+343 KVEMMKQMGKMDM
-356 KMGAPAMVGNKKKNT
+356 KMGAPAMAGNKKKNT
-371 PEVLMQKYGMKMDM
+371 PEYLMQKYGMKMDM

-391 MGMNDKMS
+391 MGM
-399 MNKGK
+399 
-404 MGDKMKTDDQ
+404 
-414 KPMDMNDNH
+414 
-423 MQMEMHN
+423 HN
-430 KMDGMKGMNPPAGRA
+430 KVSMKDSEMSDQMKMDDTMGMKK
-445 GMDSMSMDHNGE
+445 DSMSMSSME
-457 SNKMKGHMNHN
+457 PTNKMDNHMGHN
-468 MPKMQKDTSSFD
+468 MSMKQKDTSAFD
-480 YDTRKTYFNYDFL
+480 YNTRKTYFNYDFL
-493 KAKENTTYKA
+493 KAKENTAYKS
-503 DLPVNDI
+503 DLPVNDL

-523 SMNGVPLSET
+523 SLNGVPLSET

-617 VFSYDTSRDERMK
+617 VFSYDTPSDERMK
-630 DFPVQKLIDETDHY
+630 DYPVTKLIDETDHY
-644 YSWGLARAGS
+644 YYWGAARLGS
-654 NFNELFLTSS
+654 NFNELFLMSS

-673 AEFDYDQNLEAE
+673 TEFDYDQNLEAE

-693 DWVRLYVGVNTE
+693 DWVRLYVGINTE
-705 TEIPDSYD
+705 TSTPNSYD
-713 EFNTVGLVG
+713 TFNTVGLVG

-748 RELLIFP
+748 REFLIFP

-771 ANDLENNISFESET
+771 VNNLGDKSYEGET
-785 QWLVGVA
+785 QWLVGA
-792 YILSRNF
+792 SYILSRNF

-813 GLLARF
+813 GLIARF

>member
-1 MIRKI
+1 M
-6 TVLLVLLISC
+6 
-16 AGVAQVGTNGQDRKE
+16 
-31 EGRPVKEYNLVLE
+31 
-44 NNKITLGGVT
+44 TLGGVT
-54 ANGMTIN
+54 ANAMTLN
-61 GGIPGPVLEFTEGDL
+61 GGIPGPVLEFNEGDL
-76 AIINVTNKMNVET
+76 AIINVTNKMDEET

-143 GVYGSIMIQPKEKTL
+143 GVYGSIIIHPKEKNL
-158 DYDKDLV
+158 EYDKDLV

-188 WYQVKKGTSVPLG
+188 WYQVKKGTAVPLS
-201 RVIKE
+201 RVISE
-206 GAFGAQLKFW
+206 GALGAQLKFW

-231 AFLTNGKTLAEYP
+231 AFLSNGKKLAEYP
-244 EFKPG
+244 EFKAG

-263 YYWMDFGGGNPM
+263 YYWLDFGEGNPM
-275 VVSGDGIDVQP
+275 VVSSDGIDVQP
-286 ISKSRFLFGVAETY
+286 VSKSRFLFGIAETY
-300 DVIVTIPDGTL
+300 DVIVTIPKGTL
-311 EVTATAQD
+311 EITATAQD
-319 GSGHTSLRLGK
+319 GSGHTSVQLGS
-330 GTLYPAKTVDRPD
+330 GTLYPAKRIDRPD
-343 KVAMMKQMAKMDM
+343 KVEMMKQMGKMDM

-385 KDGQMN
+385 KDGQMKT
-391 MGMNDKMS
+391 GMHDKMS
-399 MNKGK
+399 MNDGK
-404 MGDKMKTDDQ
+404 MGNQKDMKA
-414 KPMDMNDNH
+414 NDH
-423 MQMEMHN
+423 MGHDMQM
-430 KMDGMKGMNPPAGRA
+430 
-445 GMDSMSMDHNGE
+445 
-457 SNKMKGHMNHN
+457 
-468 MPKMQKDTSSFD
+468 MQKDTASFD
-480 YDTRKTYFNYDFL
+480 YSARKTYFNYDFL
-493 KAKENTTYKA
+493 KAKKNTTFKA

-533 DKIKIKGG
+533 DKIKIKSG

-598 GDWFFHCHIL
+598 GDWFFHCHVL

-617 VFSYDTSRDERMK
+617 VFSYDTPRDKRME

-644 YSWGLARAGS
+644 YSWGLLRAGS

-673 AEFDYDQNLEAE
+673 AEFDYDKNLEAE

-705 TEIPDSYD
+705 TEIPNSFD
-713 EFNTVGLVG
+713 EFNTVGLIG

-733 DVSMDHQLRPRIRLD
+733 DVSMDNQLRPRVRLD

-771 ANDLENNISFESET
+771 VNDLGDSSFESET
-785 QWLVGVA
+785 QWLVGLS

-799 SIQANYNNRYGWGG
+799 SIQGNYNNRYGWGG

>member
-1 MIRKI
+1 MKTFNTIF
-6 TVLLVLLISC
+6 LLFLTSM
-16 AGVAQVGTNGQDRKE
+16 AFAQVGTNGQDRKE
-31 EGRPVKEYNLVLE
+31 EGRNIQEYNLTIEE
-44 NNKITLGGVT
+44 NEITLSGVT
-54 ANGMTIN
+54 AKGMTIN
-61 GGIPGPVLEFTEGDL
+61 GGIPGPTLEFNEGDL
-76 AIINVTNKMNVET
+76 AIINVTNKMDEET

-101 YDGVPYLTTPPIEP
+101 YDGVPYLTTPPIKP
-115 GTTFQYRI
+115 NTTFQYRI

-143 GVYGSIMIQPKEKTL
+143 GVYGSIVIHPKEKTL

-188 WYQVKKGTSVPLG
+188 WYQVKKGTAVPLS

-206 GAFGAQLKFW
+206 DALGAQFKFW

-231 AFLTNGKTLAEYP
+231 AFLANGKKVAEYP
-244 EFKPG
+244 EFKTG
-249 EKVRLRFINASAST
+249 EKVRLRFINASASS

-275 VVSGDGIDVQP
+275 IVASDGVDVTP
-286 ISKSRFLFGVAETY
+286 KYKNRFLFAIAETY
-300 DVIVTIPDGTL
+300 DVIVTIPEGTL
-311 EVTATAQD
+311 EITATAQD
-319 GSGHTSLRLGK
+319 GSGNMSIRLGSGK
-330 GTLYPAKTVDRPD
+330 LYPATVIDRPD

-356 KMGAPAMVGNKKKNT
+356 KMGAPALVGNKNSNT
-371 PEVLMQKYGMKMDM
+371 PEVLMQKYGMKMNMDM
-385 KDGQMN
+385 KDGQMEN
-391 MGMNDKMS
+391 EMN
-399 MNKGK
+399 
-404 MGDKMKTDDQ
+404 
-414 KPMDMNDNH
+414 
-423 MQMEMHN
+423 MEM
-430 KMDGMKGMNPPAGRA
+430 KKDVIP
-445 GMDSMSMDHNGE
+445 
-457 SNKMKGHMNHN
+457 MNHK
-468 MPKMQKDTSSFD
+468 MMQKDTTSFN

-503 DLPVNDI
+503 DIPVTDL

-523 SMNGVPLSET
+523 SLNGIPLSET

-598 GDWFFHCHIL
+598 GDWFFHCHVL

-617 VFSYDTSRDERMK
+617 VFSYDTPRDERMK
-630 DFPVQKLIDETDHY
+630 PYPVQKLIDETDHY
-644 YSWGLARAGS
+644 YSWGAARVGS
-654 NFNELFLTSS
+654 NFNELLLMSS

-673 AEFDYDQNLEAE
+673 AEFDYNQNAEIE

-693 DWVRLYVGVNTE
+693 DWVRVYAGVNTE
-705 TEIPDSYD
+705 TSTPNSYD
-713 EFNTVGLVG
+713 TFNTVGLVG

-771 ANDLENNISFESET
+771 VNELENNKSYEGET
-785 QWLVGVA
+785 QWLIGA
-792 YILSRNF
+792 SYILSRNF
-799 SIQANYNNRYGWGG
+799 SIQGNYNNRYGWGG
-813 GLLARF
+813 GLLVRF

>member
-1 MIRKI
+1 MKTINI
-6 TVLLVLLISC
+6 IILLLFTPVTF
-16 AGVAQVGTNGQDRKE
+16 AQVGTNGKDRKE
-31 EGRPVKEYNLVLE
+31 EGRPVKEYNLTIEE
-44 NNKITLGGVT
+44 NKMTLGDVT
-54 ANGMTIN
+54 AKAMTIN
-61 GGIPGPVLEFTEGDL
+61 GSIPGPVLEFEEGDL
-76 AIINVTNKMNVET
+76 AIINVTNKMDEET

-101 YDGVPYLTTPPIEP
+101 YDGVPYLNTPPIEP

-143 GVYGSIMIQPKEKTL
+143 GVYGSIIIHPKEKTL
-158 DYDKDLV
+158 EYDKDLV
-165 VVLSDWTNEKPMNVL
+165 VMLSDWTDEKPLNVL
-180 RNLKRGNE
+180 RNLKRGND
-188 WYQVKKGTSVPLG
+188 WYQVKKGTSVPLS

-206 GAFGAQLKFW
+206 GALGAQFKFW

-222 ADIADIYYP
+222 ADISDIYYP
-231 AFLTNGKTLAEYP
+231 TFLSNGKKMAEYP
-244 EFKPG
+244 EFKLG

-263 YYWMDFGGGNPM
+263 YYWLDFGGGNPM
-275 VVSGDGIDVQP
+275 VVSSDGIDVQP
-286 ISKSRFLFGVAETY
+286 VSKSRFLFGIAETY
-300 DVIVTIPDGTL
+300 DVIITIPKGAI
-311 EVTATAQD
+311 EIVATAQD
-319 GSGHTSLRLGK
+319 GSGNTSIRLGN
-330 GTLYPAKTVDRPD
+330 GELFSATVIDRPN
-343 KVAMMKQMAKMDM
+343 KVEMMKQMAKMDM
-356 KMGAPAMVGNKKKNT
+356 KMGAPAIVGNQKKKT
-371 PEVLMQKYGMKMDM
+371 PELLMQKYGMKMDM

-391 MGMNDKMS
+391 MKDS
-399 MNKGK
+399 K
-404 MGDKMKTDDQ
+404 MGNPMETKTNDH
-414 KPMDMNDNH
+414 MVHDM
-423 MQMEMHN
+423 
-430 KMDGMKGMNPPAGRA
+430 
-445 GMDSMSMDHNGE
+445 ST
-457 SNKMKGHMNHN
+457 
-468 MPKMQKDTSSFD
+468 MQKDTASFD
-480 YDTRKTYFNYDFL
+480 YSTRKAYFNYDFL
-493 KAKENTTYKA
+493 RAKENTTFKA
-503 DLPVNDI
+503 NLPVNDI

-523 SMNGVPLSET
+523 SMNGVPLSEI
-533 DKIKIKGG
+533 DNIKIKGG

-561 GHYFRVINENGER
+561 GHYFRVINKNGER

-585 MQKVVIEFYNEEY
+585 MQKVVIEFYNEEV
-598 GDWFFHCHIL
+598 GDWIFHCHVL

-617 VFSYDTSRDERMK
+617 VFSYDTPRDDRMK
-630 DFPVQKLIDETDHY
+630 EFPAQKLVDETDLY

-673 AEFDYDQNLEAE
+673 TEFDYNQNLEAE

-693 DWVRLYVGVNTE
+693 DWVRLYVGVNLE
-705 TEIPDSYD
+705 TEVPDSYNK
-713 EFNTVGLVG
+713 FNTVGLIG

-733 DVSMDHQLRPRIRLD
+733 DVSMDNQLRPRIRLD

-771 ANDLENNISFESET
+771 VNDLEDNKSFESET
-785 QWLVGVA
+785 QWLVGLS

-799 SIQANYNNRYGWGG
+799 SIQGNYNNRYGWGG

>member
-1 MIRKI
+1 M
-6 TVLLVLLISC
+6 LMGLLISSS
-16 AGVAQVGTNGQDRKE
+16 GIIAQVGTNGSDRKE
-31 EGRPVKEYNLVLE
+31 EGRPIKEYNLTIEE
-44 NNKITLGGVT
+44 NKMTLGGIS
-54 ANGMTIN
+54 AKAMSIN
-61 GGIPGPVLEFTEGDL
+61 GSIPGPVLEFDEGDL
-76 AIINVTNKMNVET
+76 AIINVTNKMDEET

-143 GVYGSIMIQPKEKTL
+143 GVYGSIIIHPKEKTFE
-158 DYDKDLV
+158 YDKDLV
-165 VVLSDWTNEKPMNVL
+165 VVLSDWTDEKPMNVL

-188 WYQVKKGTSVPLG
+188 WYQVKKGTAVPLS
-201 RVIKE
+201 RVISE
-206 GAFGAQLKFW
+206 GALGAQLKFW

-231 AFLTNGKTLAEYP
+231 AFLSNGKKLAGYP

-263 YYWMDFGGGNPM
+263 YYWLDFGGGNPM
-275 VVSGDGIDVQP
+275 VVSSDGIDVQP
-286 ISKSRFLFGVAETY
+286 VSKSRFLFGIAETY
-300 DVIVTIPDGTL
+300 DVIVTIPEGTL

-319 GSGHTSLRLGK
+319 GSGHTSIQLGN
-330 GTLYPAKTVDRPD
+330 GTLYPAKRIGRPD
-343 KVAMMKQMAKMDM
+343 KVEMMKDMAKMDM
-356 KMGAPAMVGNKKKNT
+356 KMGAPAMVGNKKKKT
-371 PEVLMQKYGMKMDM
+371 PEVLMQKYGMNMDM
-385 KDGQMN
+385 KDGKMGNQMDMKAN
-391 MGMNDKMS
+391 DHMGHDMS
-399 MNKGK
+399 M
-404 MGDKMKTDDQ
+404 
-414 KPMDMNDNH
+414 
-423 MQMEMHN
+423 
-430 KMDGMKGMNPPAGRA
+430 
-445 GMDSMSMDHNGE
+445 
-457 SNKMKGHMNHN
+457 
-468 MPKMQKDTSSFD
+468 MQKDTVSFD
-480 YDTRKTYFNYDFL
+480 YSTRKTYFNYDFL
-493 KAKENTTYKA
+493 KATENTTFKA

-533 DKIKIKGG
+533 DKIKIKSG

-561 GHYFRVINENGER
+561 GHYFRVVNENGER

-598 GDWFFHCHIL
+598 GDWFFHCHVL

-617 VFSYDTSRDERMK
+617 VFSYDTPRDERME

-644 YSWGLARAGS
+644 YSWGLLRAGS

-673 AEFDYDQNLEAE
+673 AEFDYDKNLEAE

-705 TEIPDSYD
+705 TEIPNSFD
-713 EFNTVGLVG
+713 EFNTVGLIG

-733 DVSMDHQLRPRIRLD
+733 DVSMDNQLRPRIRLD

-771 ANDLENNISFESET
+771 VNDLGDSSYESET
-785 QWLVGVA
+785 QWLVGLS

-799 SIQANYNNRYGWGG
+799 SIQGNYNNRYGWGG
-813 GLLARF
+813 GLLVRF

>member
-1 MIRKI
+1 MKTIKI
-6 TVLLVLLISC
+6 ITLLLFTTSIF
-16 AGVAQVGTNGQDRKE
+16 AQVGTNGNDRKE
-31 EGRPVKEYNLVLE
+31 DGRPVKEYNLTIEE
-44 NNKITLGGVT
+44 NEMTLGGVT
-54 ANGMTIN
+54 ANAMTLN
-61 GGIPGPVLEFTEGDL
+61 GGIPGPVLEFNEGDL
-76 AIINVTNKMNVET
+76 AIINVTNKMDEET

-143 GVYGSIMIQPKEKTL
+143 GVYGSIIIHPKEKNL
-158 DYDKDLV
+158 EYDKDLV

-188 WYQVKKGTSVPLG
+188 WYQVKKGTAVPLS
-201 RVIKE
+201 RVISE
-206 GAFGAQLKFW
+206 GALGAQLKFW

-231 AFLTNGKTLAEYP
+231 AFLSNGKKLAEYP
-244 EFKPG
+244 EFKAG

-263 YYWMDFGGGNPM
+263 YYWLDFGEGNPM
-275 VVSGDGIDVQP
+275 VVSSDGIDVQP
-286 ISKSRFLFGVAETY
+286 VSKSRFLFGIAETY
-300 DVIVTIPDGTL
+300 DVIVTIPKGTL
-311 EVTATAQD
+311 EITATAQD
-319 GSGHTSLRLGK
+319 GSGHTSVQLGS
-330 GTLYPAKTVDRPD
+330 GTLYPAKRIDRPD
-343 KVAMMKQMAKMDM
+343 KVEMMKQMGKMDM

-385 KDGQMN
+385 KDGQMKT
-391 MGMNDKMS
+391 GMHDKMS
-399 MNKGK
+399 MNDGK
-404 MGDKMKTDDQ
+404 MGNQKDMKA
-414 KPMDMNDNH
+414 NDH
-423 MQMEMHN
+423 MGHDMQM
-430 KMDGMKGMNPPAGRA
+430 
-445 GMDSMSMDHNGE
+445 
-457 SNKMKGHMNHN
+457 
-468 MPKMQKDTSSFD
+468 MQKDTASFD
-480 YDTRKTYFNYDFL
+480 YSARKTYFNYDFL
-493 KAKENTTYKA
+493 KAKKNTTFKA

-533 DKIKIKGG
+533 DKIKIKSG

-598 GDWFFHCHIL
+598 GDWFFHCHVL

-617 VFSYDTSRDERMK
+617 VFSYDTPRDKRME

-644 YSWGLARAGS
+644 YSWGLVRAGS

-673 AEFDYDQNLEAE
+673 AEFDYDKNLEAE

-705 TEIPDSYD
+705 TEIPDSFD
-713 EFNTVGLVG
+713 ELNTVGLIG

-733 DVSMDHQLRPRIRLD
+733 DVSMDHQLRPRVRLD

-771 ANDLENNISFESET
+771 VNDLGDSSYESET
-785 QWLVGVA
+785 QWLVGLS
-792 YILSRNF
+792 YIFSRNF
-799 SIQANYNNRYGWGG
+799 SIQGNYNNRYGWGG

>member
-1 MIRKI
+1 MKTFNTI
-6 TVLLVLLISC
+6 LLLFLTSM
-16 AGVAQVGTNGQDRKE
+16 AFAQVGTNGEDRKE
-31 EGRPVKEYNLVLE
+31 EGRPIREYNLTIE
-44 NNKITLGGVT
+44 KNEMTLGGVT

-61 GGIPGPVLEFTEGDL
+61 DGIPGPTLEFKEGDL
-76 AIINVTNKMNVET
+76 AIINVTNKMDEET

-101 YDGVPYLTTPPIEP
+101 YDGVPYLTTPPIKAN
-115 GTTFQYRI
+115 TTFQYRI

-143 GVYGSIMIQPKEKTL
+143 GVYGSIVIHPKEKTL

-188 WYQVKKGTSVPLG
+188 WYQVKKGTAVPLS

-206 GAFGAQLKFW
+206 GALGAQFKFW

-222 ADIADIYYP
+222 ADIADVYYP
-231 AFLTNGKTLAEYP
+231 AFLANGKKLAEYS
-244 EFKPG
+244 EFKTG
-249 EKVRLRFINASAST
+249 EKVRLRFINASASS
-263 YYWMDFGGGNPM
+263 YYWVDFGGGNPM
-275 VVSGDGIDVQP
+275 IVASDGVDVTP
-286 ISKSRFLFGVAETY
+286 EYKNRFLFAIAETY
-300 DVIVTIPDGTL
+300 DVIVTIPEGTL
-311 EVTATAQD
+311 EITATAQD
-319 GSGHTSLRLGK
+319 GSGNTSIRLGSGK
-330 GTLYPAKTVDRPD
+330 LYPATVIDRPD

-356 KMGAPAMVGNKKKNT
+356 KMGAPAMVGNQKKKT
-371 PEVLMQKYGMKMDM
+371 PEFLMQTYGMKMKMDM
-385 KDGQMN
+385 KDGQM
-391 MGMNDKMS
+391 KMD
-399 MNKGK
+399 N
-404 MGDKMKTDDQ
+404 
-414 KPMDMNDNH
+414 DMNMEMKKDATPMNH
-423 MQMEMHN
+423 M
-430 KMDGMKGMNPPAGRA
+430 
-445 GMDSMSMDHNGE
+445 MST
-457 SNKMKGHMNHN
+457 
-468 MPKMQKDTSSFD
+468 MQKDTASFN

-493 KAKENTTYKA
+493 KAKENTTFKTDA
-503 DLPVNDI
+503 PVNEI

-523 SMNGVPLSET
+523 SMNGTPLSET
-533 DKIKIKGG
+533 DKIKIKSD

-585 MQKVVIEFYNEEY
+585 MKKVIIEFYNEEY
-598 GDWFFHCHIL
+598 GDWFFHCHVL

-617 VFSYDTSRDERMK
+617 VFSYDTPRDERMK
-630 DFPVQKLIDETDHY
+630 PYPVQNLIDETDHY
-644 YSWGLARAGS
+644 YSWGMLRGGS
-654 NFNELFLTSS
+654 NFNELLLMSS
-664 NIRNEFGLR
+664 SIRNEFALR
-673 AEFDYDQNLEAE
+673 AEFDYNQNAEIE

-693 DWVRLYVGVNTE
+693 DWVRVYAGVNTE
-705 TEIPDSYD
+705 TSTPDSYD
-713 EFNTVGLVG
+713 TFNTVGLVG

-771 ANDLENNISFESET
+771 VNELENNKSYEGET
-785 QWLVGVA
+785 QWLIGA
-792 YILSRNF
+792 SYILSRNF
-799 SIQANYNNRYGWGG
+799 SIQGNYNNRYGWGG
-813 GLLARF
+813 GLLVRF